1 VKALF
6 LALGLALPQDL
17 GTEAFVRAPVEAAVR
32 AADLEATVR
41 YLASDGMRG
50 RATGSAELMVASDG
64 VARRLSSAGLAG
76 GGDEGGFL
84 QRVPLVTLRPTQVPR
99 LTLVLAGGERREA
112 VWGVDFD
119 GASGLLEASALG
131 LAVAREGEAPA
142 GEPAGRVLFL
152 DARGRARRDLEA
164 AESARGWSLLLLRGS
179 ERPGEGPST
188 ELPRERRERG
198 GPPTLTVRGELLALL
213 ASGRVEHI
221 EVALVGERVESP
233 AANVIGVI
241 RGVGTPQRPELA
253 EQAIVFSA
261 HIDHIGV
268 DERAAPD
275 ADAIFNGADDDASG
289 CAAVLELA
297 EAFAA
302 GPPPARTLVFLL
314 ATGEEIGLVGTHHYL
329 EHPTVPLARTVCN
342 LNFEMIGR
350 PDALAGGP
358 GRLWLTGFER
368 SNLGPAFAEAGLA
381 LVPDPR
387 PDQNFFQRSDN
398 YAFALRGIVAQTLS
412 SYDLHE
418 DYHKVSDEPDTL
430 DWSHL
435 EAAVQAA
442 WIGARALADGS
453 IDPAWAPGGMPVR

>member
-1 VKALF
+1 MKVLL
-6 LALGLALPQDL
+6 LAFVLTLPQDL
-17 GTEAFVRAPVEAAVR
+17 GTQAFVRAPVEAAVR

-41 YLASDGMRG
+41 YLASDDMRG
-50 RATGSAELMVASDG
+50 RETGSAELMVACEG
-64 VARRLSSAGLAG
+64 MAQRLRAAGLAG
-76 GGDEGGFL
+76 GGDDGGFL
-84 QRVPLVTLRPTQVPR
+84 QSVPLVTLRATEVPR

-119 GASGLLEASALG
+119 GASGLLAATALG

-142 GEPAGRVLFL
+142 GEPAGRALFL
-152 DARGRARRDLEA
+152 DARGRARRELEA
-164 AESARGWSLLLLRGS
+164 AESGRGWGLLLLRGS

-188 ELPRERRERG
+188 ELPRARRERG
-198 GPPTLTVRGELLALL
+198 GPPTITVRGELLELL
-213 ASGRVEHI
+213 VSGRVERV
-221 EVALVGERVESP
+221 EAALVGERVESP
-233 AANVIGVI
+233 AANVVGVI

-268 DERAAPD
+268 DERAAPET
-275 ADAIFNGADDDASG
+275 DAIFNGADDDASG

-329 EHPTVPLARTVCN
+329 ERPTVPLERTVCN

-358 GRLWLTGFER
+358 GKLWLTGFER
-368 SNLGPAFAEAGLA
+368 SNLGPAFAQAGLA

-412 SYDLHE
+412 SYDLHS

-430 DWSHL
+430 DWAHL

-453 IDPAWAPGGMPVR
+453 IDPAWVSGGAPVR